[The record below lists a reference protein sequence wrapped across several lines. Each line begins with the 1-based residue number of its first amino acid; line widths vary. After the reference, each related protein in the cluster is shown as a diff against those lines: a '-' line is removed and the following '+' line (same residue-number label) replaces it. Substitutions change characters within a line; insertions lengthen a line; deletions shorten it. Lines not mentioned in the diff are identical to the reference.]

1 MEIKKLTL
9 KAEIKSFDDN
19 EMTITHYI
27 STPTPDR
34 YGDIVHPEGMLEEQ
48 FRKNP
53 VVLLNHDSSKMII
66 GKNLWL
72 EKTETGVLAKTQ
84 FADTETGREI
94 YRLNKAGF
102 MNAWSIGF
110 MIPEG
115 GLEMRDGKRHII
127 KWELLEYS
135 SVAVPANP
143 DCINLVMKSLKTIF
157 PQKNITGA
165 QMEHNEK
172 IPALPPEKFKNDSNK
187 NIDEI
192 QDGRNFIKSIVY
204 KNPDLL
210 PASYKS
216 NYLNEGTSADGG
228 YTVPVEFYDRI
239 MSNVIAQSVI
249 RRNATIVRAEAKEVQ
264 IPKLSAAS
272 TFSFINEG
280 TQKSVSNPVFAQIR
294 LVRHDGGF
302 IILLSK
308 QLIEDSAFD
317 IVSFLSDMASRVIA
331 NAYDS
336 AGFKGSS
343 GVITGIL
350 DSEFGATEI
359 VSAGGTPNSI
369 VYDDILKTIS
379 AVPSH
384 TLPKSKFYMHRS
396 MLGYIRRL
404 KDETGGYIIAPD
416 ERKAMTM
423 EGFPIELSDNMY
435 SYSESALSRGYIVFG
450 DLSTIFL
457 HERKDLSISVSD
469 SASVNI
475 GGTQINLWQQ
485 GLIGLNFGV
494 SFDIKAVFP
503 ENLAVIQTAAE

>member
-1 MEIKKLTL
+1 MEIKRLTTHS
-9 KAEIKSFDDN
+9 EIKSFNDS

-34 YGDIVHPEGMLEEQ
+34 YGDIVDPEGMLEDQ
-48 FRKNP
+48 YRKNP

-72 EKTETGVLAKTQ
+72 EKTERGILAKTQ
-84 FADTETGREI
+84 FADTENGREV
-94 YRLNKAGF
+94 YRLNKTGF

-110 MIPEG
+110 LIPEG
-115 GLEMRDGKRHII
+115 GIEIKDGKRYIR

-135 SVAVPANP
+135 AVAVPANP
-143 DCINLVMKSLKTIF
+143 DCVNLVMKSLKTIF
-157 PQKNITGA
+157 PKNKTGVK
-165 QMEHNEK
+165 MELK
-172 IPALPPEKFKNDSNK
+172 GTTPALPPEKFKNNSNK

-204 KNPDLL
+204 KNPDLM

-239 MSNVIAQSVI
+239 MANVISQSVI

-264 IPKLSAAS
+264 IPKLSSAS

-280 TQKSVSNPVFAQIR
+280 AQKAVSNPIFSQVR

-317 IVSFLSDMASRVIA
+317 IVGFLSDMASRVIA

-350 DSEFGATEI
+350 DSGFGATAI
-359 VSAGGTPNSI
+359 VASGGTPNSI

-416 ERKAMTM
+416 ERKAMTI
-423 EGFPIELSDNMY
+423 EGFPVELSDNMY

-503 ENLAVIQTAAE
+503 ENLAVIQTASE